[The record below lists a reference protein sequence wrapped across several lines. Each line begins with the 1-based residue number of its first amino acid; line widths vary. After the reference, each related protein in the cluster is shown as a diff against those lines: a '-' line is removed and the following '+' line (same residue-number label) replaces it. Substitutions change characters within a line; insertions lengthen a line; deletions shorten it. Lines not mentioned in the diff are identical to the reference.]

1 MENIEQVIDNL
12 RTIFQLRNDKEIA
25 DLLGISESNFSKM
38 KTRNKIPYENLF
50 LLSRNK
56 GIDINSIIYGQNGN
70 NKINFKEEIIKN
82 IDLLNEKE
90 KEYIYHL
97 IKNKVL
103 EKEI

>member
-1 MENIEQVIDNL
+1 MENLEQIISNL

-38 KTRNKIPYENLF
+38 KNRNKIPYENLF
-50 LLSRNK
+50 LLSRAK
-56 GIDINSIIYGQNGN
+56 EIDINSIIYGQNGN

-97 IKNKVL
+97 IKNKIL